1 MAHPGAADG
10 MPGAPGA
17 APPIQAN
24 IPYLG
29 EHHGDPHEAAAATT
43 EGAGSSGSTSTAP
56 SPYMDTPEL
65 PGAFSDGNLYA
76 AAAAPSAPPAHAGRG
91 VGRFRKMGSHDYMH
105 ADGGA
110 RADST
115 LPLHQAEHA
124 RHSPA
129 MFSGRMRRH
138 DTPDEQ
144 RTTSNRTF
152 TSAANRVAGAFSR
165 LARLRGRSASK
176 APVTQDA
183 DADRAQGGDLPMSPS
198 VLLSATMAQSGS
210 SSGAAPASVDS
221 TLSSEAATP
230 DAAARA
236 SAHSPESPA
245 DPEAPTWLLSH
256 HERERSSRSGKSSG
270 SNSTRDTN
278 RTRGA
283 AATPVATTS
292 LESQFQRLEMIGRGA
307 YGAVYKGRHLA
318 TNSVVALKVVDLDTP
333 DDDVSEIRREVA
345 LLSQMRDAHTRNV
358 VQYWGCWLQGASLWI
373 AMDFAEGGSVRTLM
387 KSEPV
392 PELHASVITRE
403 TLVALS
409 YLHNAG
415 IIHRDIK
422 AANILITHTGKV
434 LLCDFGVAASFVSG
448 AAQGKRH
455 TFIGTPYWMAPE
467 VIAQNQ
473 PYDYKADIW
482 SLGITV
488 YEMVTGNPPYTELD
502 QHQAMMQIAKGKPA
516 RLPDSPY
523 SPLLREFVATCL
535 DEEPR
540 DRPSAD
546 ELMRS
551 RWIRAHAKTPV
562 SVLCELL
569 AQFHRWTQAGGVR
582 SSLVQPAVEGDEPA
596 REPGVEQEWKFG
608 SLRSESTEHAR
619 NSTESAAAPAAPVEA
634 PQREN
639 PLWYLFEPEGTAP
652 SGRAESHTSAKDT
665 GPAQRV
671 AAPAVDTLR
680 PAAARRQGAGFTG
693 LGATPFRF
701 GLGSSELARER
712 SAGTSAASSDVQPS
726 SQSSEK
732 SAEPP
737 TPSSVASTPSY
748 TDAETRSPRELA
760 SESEETEDT
769 HDTVPTTPPT
779 LRRVGNMGR
788 PPPATSPLRPLRLV
802 SSSSSLGTD
811 FQGRRRGHLLD
822 DSSSSVSRGTGARD
836 APSFLEEPYAGFRPQ
851 GVMSRTR
858 SRSGSSADLR
868 ARAGAARAYRLPSAP
883 SIPRLRAERDEA
895 RGDEGG
901 VGMSS
906 SASYSPLTPPPDR
919 SLSTSKSLDSV
930 VAAVAEADSGAR
942 RGARA
947 SGTPRR
953 GGTSGTSTPRSGGSE
968 TFYTPQRSLERGYA
982 PFEGPTLRPLNL
994 GGLVHK
1000 QELHAELAHTV
1011 DELGV
1016 WLDALADGLGSAL
1029 HPGAPLHRV
1038 Q

>member
-1 MAHPGAADG
+1 
-10 MPGAPGA
+10 
-17 APPIQAN
+17 
-24 IPYLG
+24 
-29 EHHGDPHEAAAATT
+29 
-43 EGAGSSGSTSTAP
+43 
-56 SPYMDTPEL
+56 MDTPEL

-236 SAHSPESPA
+236 NAHSPESPA

-665 GPAQRV
+665 GA
-671 AAPAVDTLR
+671 
-680 PAAARRQGAGFTG
+680 
-693 LGATPFRF
+693 
-701 GLGSSELARER
+701 
-712 SAGTSAASSDVQPS
+712 
-726 SQSSEK
+726 
-732 SAEPP
+732 
-737 TPSSVASTPSY
+737 
-748 TDAETRSPRELA
+748 
-760 SESEETEDT
+760 
-769 HDTVPTTPPT
+769 
-779 LRRVGNMGR
+779 
-788 PPPATSPLRPLRLV
+788 
-802 SSSSSLGTD
+802 
-811 FQGRRRGHLLD
+811 
-822 DSSSSVSRGTGARD
+822 
-836 APSFLEEPYAGFRPQ
+836 
-851 GVMSRTR
+851 
-858 SRSGSSADLR
+858 
-868 ARAGAARAYRLPSAP
+868 
-883 SIPRLRAERDEA
+883 
-895 RGDEGG
+895 
-901 VGMSS
+901 
-906 SASYSPLTPPPDR
+906 
-919 SLSTSKSLDSV
+919 
-930 VAAVAEADSGAR
+930 AR
-942 RGARA
+942 RGARRRHAAPGGRPAAGRRVHRARRHALPLRPRLLGARAGAERWDECGEQRRAAVVAEQREVGRAADAVQCGVHTVVHRRRDALPARARERERGDGGHARHGADHAADAPPGRQHGPPATGHVAAAPAAARLLLLLARDRLPGTAPRA
-947 SGTPRR
+947 SARRLVQLRVPRHRRTRRAELPRGALRRLPPPGRDEPHPEPERQLGGPARARRRRTRLPAAVRAVHPAAARGARR
-953 GGTSGTSTPRSGGSE
+953 GTR
-968 TFYTPQRSLERGYA
+968 R
-982 PFEGPTLRPLNL
+982 
-994 GGLVHK
+994 
-1000 QELHAELAHTV
+1000 
-1011 DELGV
+1011 
-1016 WLDALADGLGSAL
+1016 
-1029 HPGAPLHRV
+1029 
-1038 Q
+1038 